1 MSKKILKLFNF
12 SAEIP
17 KFMTSK
23 PFIRII
29 GGRNAASEI
38 PWQVSIR
45 VGTHQVMISSF
56 IFENMN
62 LQMWFS

>member
-1 MSKKILKLFNF
+1 MSKKILKLLNF

-62 LQMWFS
+62 L